1 MIFLLIAIII
11 GIIAFIVL
19 RGESEL
25 TLSVL
30 PPIEKPPPT
39 IHNSE
44 LIKVLL
50 SVDEKSLAELFKLYK
65 TQFGR
70 GAAYYARRTY
80 KKWKTGKVRPNSQTY
95 QRFLVQLPQAM
106 SYNLKCEVLRKLMQE
121 YCPKD
126 DYRLTV
132 SVNDWEEKLTPLV
145 TTIIDKPY
153 TTRLP
158 KIIEEK
164 LRWLA
169 ENEMQTAS
177 DILRNSQIQ
186 EGKIIVSMLRQ
197 EISAIENL
205 LINAQGSAVVTHT
218 VELPYGTINLTIKR
232 R

>member
-1 MIFLLIAIII
+1 MIFLLIPIII

-126 DYRLTV
+126 DYRLRV
-132 SVNDWEEKLTPLV
+132 WVNDWE
-145 TTIIDKPY
+145 
-153 TTRLP
+153 
-158 KIIEEK
+158 
-164 LRWLA
+164 
-169 ENEMQTAS
+169 
-177 DILRNSQIQ
+177 
-186 EGKIIVSMLRQ
+186 
-197 EISAIENL
+197 
-205 LINAQGSAVVTHT
+205 
-218 VELPYGTINLTIKR
+218 
-232 R
+232 